1 MINRSFRLFFFSSL
15 AFSEES
21 VQSQMM
27 SFGKALICTNNMF
40 DINRK
45 IELTES
51 IRKEEVEQFVREY
64 ISRDLLTA
72 AYVGKAYDDDI
83 LEIMK

>member
-1 MINRSFRLFFFSSL
+1 
-15 AFSEES
+15 
-21 VQSQMM
+21 
-27 SFGKALICTNNMF
+27 MF
-40 DINRK
+40 DINHK